1 MNKGVLVAVDFEN
14 KKIIQNQQHKSENS
28 FYIKKE
34 KVCDGEVTIFQ
45 TKKSGGIWHMRMY
58 VADSNKY
65 FQKSLRTR
73 NYLSAKE
80 KAQIEHAQILVNKKD
95 GKAIFS
101 PTLYSAV
108 EQYLEYRKKD
118 VVMGRITEGRFGTI
132 KTQLKHLKKFL
143 NAEHRLDTYTAKALE
158 DYQTYRRTENNAS
171 DTTIRNEQAI
181 INHFCNW
188 AFVNGLHNT
197 QKYLFPTISLRGVD
211 KEKLRRATF
220 TDDEYVSCYTD
231 LRTYCSK
238 KEIKAMKLDDDKAFV
253 RHLFRHYF
261 LIASNTMMRTSELFG
276 LKWKNVEQHKDNLA
290 LITVEADTSKVRKAR
305 VFVARGWEHFERL
318 KKISKHTKKDDY
330 VFTDMKGKHWHKH
343 NRRALDY
350 QYHSLMRRV
359 GITDWKERNLTLYS
373 LRHYGITQRLLNGVT
388 DLPQFALDCGTSVK
402 HITDTYY
409 HSNIEQS
416 ERNAKKMRLKKE

>member
-1 MNKGVLVAVDFEN
+1 
-14 KKIIQNQQHKSENS
+14 
-28 FYIKKE
+28 
-34 KVCDGEVTIFQ
+34 
-45 TKKSGGIWHMRMY
+45 
-58 VADSNKY
+58 
-65 FQKSLRTR
+65 
-73 NYLSAKE
+73 
-80 KAQIEHAQILVNKKD
+80 
-95 GKAIFS
+95 
-101 PTLYSAV
+101 
-108 EQYLEYRKKD
+108 
-118 VVMGRITEGRFGTI
+118 MGRITEGRFGTI

-158 DYQTYRRTENNAS
+158 EYQTYRRTENNAS

-211 KEKLRRATF
+211 KDKLRRATF

-359 GITDWKERNLTLYS
+359 GIADWKERNLTLYS

-409 HSNIEQS
+409 HTNIEQS

>member
-14 KKIIQNQQHKSENS
+14 KKIIQNQKHKSETN
-28 FYIKKE
+28 FYINKE

-45 TKKSGGIWHMRMY
+45 TQKSGGIWHMRMY

-143 NAEHRLDTYTAKALE
+143 NAEHRLDTFTAKALE
-158 DYQTYRRTENNAS
+158 EYQTYRRTENNAS

-211 KEKLRRATF
+211 KDKLRRATF
-220 TDDEYVSCYTD
+220 TDAEYVSCYMD
-231 LRTYCSK
+231 LRNYCSK
-238 KEIKAMKLDDDKAFV
+238 GEIKAMKLDDDKAFV

-261 LIASNTMMRTSELFG
+261 LIASNTMMRSGELFG

-318 KKISKHTKKDDY
+318 KKMSKHTKKDDY
-330 VFTDMKGKHWHKH
+330 VFTDMNGNNWHKH

-359 GITDWKERNLTLYS
+359 GITDWKERKLTLYS
-373 LRHYGITQRLLNGVT
+373 LRHYGITKRLENGVSNLT
-388 DLPQFALDCGTSVK
+388 QFALDCGTSVK
-402 HITDTYY
+402 HITETYY
-409 HSNIEQS
+409 HTNIEQS
-416 ERNAKKMRLKKE
+416 ESNAKKMRLKKE